1 MLTREQE
8 NKRTRGQAYEAVV
21 VAWEKLGVA
30 SSMLEATQLVE
41 LMLPITMITAQSANF
56 PTGCHREQ

>member
-1 MLTREQE
+1 MQNKSEHADKRTGEQD

-30 SSMLEATQLVE
+30 SRLLEATQLVE
-41 LMLPITMITAQSANF
+41 FTLPTPMITAQM
-56 PTGCHREQ
+56 C